1 MKQERY
7 HRQVL
12 KLYLIME
19 KLMLPD
25 RYLKIYNIKKYILFK
40 NINQFSLIKTKK
52 INYEKSFRNL
62 IDLLNKS
69 KHNPEGFITNDKK
82 IYKVLKKLI

>member
-1 MKQERY
+1 MYFLSFETRKVSSSSFEIILDNGKID
-7 HRQVL
+7 VTS
-12 KLYLIME
+12 
-19 KLMLPD
+19 D
-25 RYLKIYNIKKYILFK
+25 RYLKIYNIKKNTLFK

-69 KHNPEGFITNDKK
+69 KHN
-82 IYKVLKKLI
+82 LKDL